1 MLYVHLSQLIP
12 EVLDSTKLLLDLQQV
27 NDIAERILDCL
38 VPEAIAQQ
46 VTDGLVEKF
55 DCAFSRIWLVEPD
68 QSALRLVA
76 SSGLYTRTDGSFA
89 RVPMGAFKVG
99 KIAKNRI
106 AFLSNNLSEET
117 WVKDRE
123 WAIANR
129 IRGFAGYPLGISGTS
144 FSEHPAIGVLATFS
158 YSPLTPEFLEV
169 LRFLCT
175 LVTIS
180 LNATLSQKT
189 TSSPSESLPLSDQLA
204 QVLNTPP
211 LTLVGTEKPLAV
223 SLQCIL
229 LRLAEVLSQL
239 DCNYCRLTYA
249 TDTVTLTAVLSTPNL
264 PQEQLSDW
272 LQTAFGNL
280 LTTAACF
287 GGSLQTQVG
296 LNQKTIQILLTL
308 PYFSSQVELPLHIA
322 CRQSLLQTAFTQLAQ
337 TGGLQVTSTWNGQ
350 SPVLTDD
357 VTQISS
363 YQRIIWVHTEGQIIP
378 KGIHACVTLSVQAM
392 ELRETLEAVSHGSM
406 GGCSLSTESKLSER
420 EREILR
426 HLGQGLRDRDIAQ
439 QLIISESTVKFHLN
453 NVMTKLKARTRYQ
466 ALYQAMK
473 DGWL

>member
-1 MLYVHLSQLIP
+1 MSELIP
-12 EVLDSTKLLLDLQQV
+12 EVLDSTRLILDLQQV
-27 NDIAERILDCL
+27 NDIAGRILGCL

-46 VTDGLVEKF
+46 ITDGLVEKF

-76 SSGLYTRTDGSFA
+76 SSGLYTRVNGSFA

-129 IRGFAGYPLGISGTS
+129 IRGFAGYPLGISGAS
-144 FSEHPAIGVLATFS
+144 FSERPAIGVLATFS

-180 LNATLSQKT
+180 LNAALNQKALPD
-189 TSSPSESLPLSDQLA
+189 PSERLPLSDQLA
-204 QVLNTPP
+204 LVLKTLP

-229 LRLAEVLSQL
+229 LSLAEMLSQTN
-239 DCNYCRLTYA
+239 CSYCRLTYA
-249 TDTVTLTAVLSTPNL
+249 TDAVTLTAILSTPNL
-264 PQEQLSDW
+264 PQEQLPNW
-272 LQTAFGNL
+272 LHTAFGNL
-280 LTTAACF
+280 LTTAVCF

-296 LNQKTIQILLTL
+296 LNQKTIQVLLTL
-308 PYFSSQVELPLHIA
+308 PYPSDSAGLPLYIA

-337 TGGLQVTSTWNGQ
+337 TAGLQTTNIWNGQ

-357 VTQISS
+357 VTQILSN
-363 YQRIIWVHTEGQIIP
+363 QRIIWVHTEGRTIP
-378 KGIHACVTLSVQAM
+378 KGIHACVTLSVQAE
-392 ELRETLEAVSHGSM
+392 ELRETLEAVTQGS
-406 GGCSLSTESKLSER
+406 LRVPIPNESKLSER
-420 EREILR
+420 ELEILR
-426 HLGQGLRDRDIAQ
+426 LLGQGLRDRDIAQ

-466 ALYQAMK
+466 ALYQAMR

>member
-1 MLYVHLSQLIP
+1 LSKLIP
-12 EVLDSTKLLLDLQQV
+12 EVLDSTRLLLDLQQV
-27 NDIAERILDCL
+27 NDIAGKVLGCL
-38 VPEAIAQQ
+38 TPEAIAKQ

-68 QSALRLVA
+68 QSTLRLVA

-129 IRGFAGYPLGISGTS
+129 IRGFAGYPLGISGAS
-144 FSEHPAIGVLATFS
+144 VSEHPAIGVLATFS
-158 YSPLTPEFLEV
+158 YSPLSPEFLEV

-180 LNATLSQKT
+180 LNAALNQKTLSV
-189 TSSPSESLPLSDQLA
+189 PSERLPLSDQLA

-211 LTLVGTEKPLAV
+211 LTLVGTEKPLAI

-229 LRLAEVLSQL
+229 LHLAEVLNQT

-249 TDTVTLTAVLSTPNL
+249 TDAVTLTAVLSTPNL
-264 PQEQLSDW
+264 PQEQLPSW

-296 LNQKTIQILLTL
+296 LNQKTIQVLLTL
-308 PYFSSQVELPLHIA
+308 PYPSEPIGLPLHIA
-322 CRQSLLQTAFTQLAQ
+322 CRQSLLQTIFTQLAQ
-337 TGGLQVTSTWNGQ
+337 TSGLQVTGTWNGQ

-357 VTQISS
+357 VTQISLN
-363 YQRIIWVHTEGQIIP
+363 QRIIWVQTEGQAIP
-378 KGIHACVTLSVQAM
+378 KGIHAYVTLSVQAA
-392 ELRETLEAVSHGSM
+392 ELRETLEAVMQGS
-406 GGCSLSTESKLSER
+406 LRVPASTESKLSER
-420 EREILR
+420 ELEILR
-426 HLGQGLRDRDIAQ
+426 LLGQGLRDRDIAQ

-466 ALYQAMK
+466 ALYQAIK

>member
-1 MLYVHLSQLIP
+1 MSKLIP
-12 EVLDSTKLLLDLQQV
+12 EILDSTKLLLDLQQV
-27 NDIAERILDCL
+27 NDIAGRILGCQ

-76 SSGLYTRTDGSFA
+76 SSGLYTRTNGSFA

-123 WAIANR
+123 WAIANH
-129 IRGFAGYPLGISGTS
+129 IRGFAGYPLGISGAS

-169 LRFLCT
+169 LQFLCT

-180 LNATLSQKT
+180 LNAALNQKAI
-189 TSSPSESLPLSDQLA
+189 PAPFERLPLSDQLA
-204 QVLNTPP
+204 QVLNTPS
-211 LTLVGTEKPLAV
+211 LTLVGTEKPLAA

-229 LRLAEVLSQL
+229 LRLAEVLSQI

-249 TDTVTLTAVLSTPNL
+249 IDAVTLTAVLSAPNL
-264 PQEQLSDW
+264 PPEQMPDW

-280 LTTAACF
+280 LATAACF

-296 LNQKTIQILLTL
+296 LNQKTIQVLLTL
-308 PYFSSQVELPLHIA
+308 PYPSSQAGLPLHIA
-322 CRQSLLQTAFTQLAQ
+322 CRQSLLQTTFTQLAQ
-337 TGGLQVTSTWNGQ
+337 TAGLEVTSIWDGQ

-357 VTQISS
+357 MTQISLN
-363 YQRIIWVHTEGQIIP
+363 QRIIWIHTEGQTIP
-378 KGIHACVTLSVQAM
+378 KGIHAYVTLSVHAR
-392 ELRETLEAVSHGSM
+392 ELRETLEAVNQGS
-406 GGCSLSTESKLSER
+406 LKTPTTPESKLSER
-420 EREILR
+420 ELEILKL
-426 HLGQGLRDRDIAQ
+426 LGEGLRDRDIAQ
-439 QLIISESTVKFHLN
+439 RLIISESTVKFHLN
-453 NVMTKLKARTRYQ
+453 NVITKLKARTRYQ
-466 ALYQAMK
+466 ALYQAMR

>member
-1 MLYVHLSQLIP
+1 
-12 EVLDSTKLLLDLQQV
+12 LLLDLQQV
-27 NDIAERILDCL
+27 DDIAGKILGCQ

-76 SSGLYTRTDGSFA
+76 SSGLYTRTNGSFA

-123 WAIANR
+123 WAIANH
-129 IRGFAGYPLGISGTS
+129 IRGFAGYPLGSGAS

-180 LNATLSQKT
+180 LNAALTQKT
-189 TSSPSESLPLSDQLA
+189 VPDPSERLPLSDQLA
-204 QVLNTPP
+204 QVLSTPP
-211 LTLVGTEKPLAV
+211 LNLVGTEIPLAV

-229 LRLAEVLSQL
+229 LRLAEVLSQTH
-239 DCNYCRLTYA
+239 CSYCRLTYA
-249 TDTVTLTAVLSTPNL
+249 TDAVTLTAVLSTPNL
-264 PQEQLSDW
+264 PPEQLPDW
-272 LQTAFGNL
+272 LQTAFGDL
-280 LTTAACF
+280 LATAACF

-296 LNQKTIQILLTL
+296 LNQKTIQVLLTL
-308 PYFSSQVELPLHIA
+308 PYPSSQTGLPLHIA
-322 CRQSLLQTAFTQLAQ
+322 CRQSLLQTTFTQLAQ
-337 TGGLQVTSTWNGQ
+337 TAGLQVTSTWDGQ

-357 VTQISS
+357 VTQISLH
-363 YQRIIWVHTEGQIIP
+363 QRIIWVHTEGRAIP
-378 KGIHACVTLSVQAM
+378 KGIQACVTLSIQAA
-392 ELRETLEAVSHGSM
+392 ELRETLKAVTQGSLQ
-406 GGCSLSTESKLSER
+406 GLPALTESKLSER
-420 EREILR
+420 ELEMLR
-426 HLGQGLRDRDIAQ
+426 LLGQGLRDRDIAQ
-439 QLIISESTVKFHLN
+439 RLMISESTVKFHMN
-453 NVMTKLKARTRYQ
+453 NAMTKLKARTRCQ
-466 ALYQAMK
+466 ALYQAMS

>member
-1 MLYVHLSQLIP
+1 MADLIP
-12 EVLDSTKLLLDLQQV
+12 EVLDSTRLLLDLQQV
-27 NDIAERILDCL
+27 NDIAGRILGSL

-76 SSGLYTRTDGSFA
+76 SSGLYTRTDGSFS

-123 WAIANR
+123 WAIANH
-129 IRGFAGYPLGISGTS
+129 IRGFAGYPLGISSAS
-144 FSEHPAIGVLATFS
+144 FSEHPVIGVLATFS

-180 LNATLSQKT
+180 LNAALNQKT
-189 TSSPSESLPLSDQLA
+189 TLASSERLPLSDQLA
-204 QVLNTPP
+204 QVLDTPP
-211 LTLVGTEKPLAV
+211 LTLVGTEKPLAI

-249 TDTVTLTAVLSTPNL
+249 TEAVTLTAILSTPNL
-264 PQEQLSDW
+264 PLEQIPNW

-296 LNQKTIQILLTL
+296 LNQKTIQVLLTL
-308 PYFSSQVELPLHIA
+308 PYHSGQGGLSLHIA
-322 CRQSLLQTAFTQLAQ
+322 CRQSLLQMAFTQLAQ
-337 TGGLQVTSTWNGQ
+337 TAGLQVTNTWDGQ

-357 VTQISS
+357 VTQIALH
-363 YQRIIWVHTEGQIIP
+363 QRTIWIHTEGQTVP
-378 KGIHACVTLSVQAM
+378 KEIHACVTLSIQAT
-392 ELRETLEAVSHGSM
+392 ELRETLEAVLRGSLEVLPM
-406 GGCSLSTESKLSER
+406 LTESKLSER
-420 EREILR
+420 ELEILR
-426 HLGQGLRDRDIAQ
+426 LLGQGLRDRDVAQ
-439 QLIISESTVKFHLN
+439 RLIISESTVKFHLN

>member
-1 MLYVHLSQLIP
+1 LAELIP
-12 EVLDSTKLLLDLQQV
+12 EVLDSTRLLLDLQQV
-27 NDIAERILDCL
+27 NDIAGRILGTL
-38 VPEAIAQQ
+38 EPEAIAQQ

-76 SSGLYTRTDGSFA
+76 SSGLYTRTNGSFS

-129 IRGFAGYPLGISGTS
+129 IRGFAGYPLGISSAS
-144 FSEHPAIGVLATFS
+144 FAEHPAIGVLATFS

-180 LNATLSQKT
+180 LNAALNQKT
-189 TSSPSESLPLSDQLA
+189 TLVPAERLPLSDQLA
-204 QVLNTPP
+204 QVLDTPP
-211 LTLVGTEKPLAV
+211 LTLVGTEKPLAI

-229 LRLAEVLSQL
+229 LHLAEVLSQL
-239 DCNYCRLTYA
+239 DCNYCRLTYSTEA
-249 TDTVTLTAVLSTPNL
+249 VTLTAILSTPNL
-264 PQEQLSDW
+264 PPEQIPNW

-287 GGSLQTQVG
+287 GGSLHTQIG
-296 LNQKTIQILLTL
+296 LNQKTIQVLLTL
-308 PYFSSQVELPLHIA
+308 PYPSSQAGLSLYIA
-322 CRQSLLQTAFTQLAQ
+322 CRQSLLQMAFTQLAQ
-337 TGGLQVTSTWNGQ
+337 TAGLQVTSTWDGQ

-357 VTQISS
+357 VTQIGLH
-363 YQRIIWVHTEGQIIP
+363 QRIIWVHREGQTIP
-378 KGIHACVTLSVQAM
+378 KGIHACITLSIQAT
-392 ELRETLEAVSHGSM
+392 ELRETIEAVLQGS
-406 GGCSLSTESKLSER
+406 LDVLPTLTESKLSER
-420 EREILR
+420 ELEILR
-426 HLGQGLRDRDIAQ
+426 LLGQGLRDRDIAQ
-439 QLIISESTVKFHLN
+439 RLIISESTVKFHLN

-466 ALYQAMK
+466 ALYQAIK

>member
-1 MLYVHLSQLIP
+1 LSKLIP
-12 EVLDSTKLLLDLQQV
+12 EVFDSTRLLLDLQQV
-27 NDIAERILDCL
+27 NDIAGKMLDCL
-38 VPEAIAQQ
+38 DPEAIAQQ

-123 WAIANR
+123 WAIANH
-129 IRGFAGYPLGISGTS
+129 IRGFAGYPLGISGAS
-144 FSEHPAIGVLATFS
+144 ASEHPAIGVLATFS

-180 LNATLSQKT
+180 LSAALSQKT
-189 TSSPSESLPLSDQLA
+189 VTVPSEQLPLSDQLA

-211 LTLVGTEKPLAV
+211 LTLVGTEKPLAI
-223 SLQCIL
+223 SLQCIFL
-229 LRLAEVLSQL
+229 HLAEVLSQT

-249 TDTVTLTAVLSTPNL
+249 TNAVTLTAVLSTPNL
-264 PQEQLSDW
+264 SQEQLPSW

-280 LTTAACF
+280 STTAACF

-296 LNQKTIQILLTL
+296 LNQKTVQVLLTL
-308 PYFSSQVELPLHIA
+308 PYPSEHTGLPLYIA
-322 CRQSLLQTAFTQLAQ
+322 CRQPLLQTIFTQLAQ
-337 TGGLQVTSTWNGQ
+337 TAGLQVTGTWNGQ

-357 VTQISS
+357 VTQISLN
-363 YQRIIWVHTEGQIIP
+363 QRIIWVQTEGLAVP
-378 KGIHACVTLSVQAM
+378 KGVHACVTLSVQAA
-392 ELRETLEAVSHGSM
+392 ELRQILEAVMQGSFRV
-406 GGCSLSTESKLSER
+406 SIPAESKLSER
-420 EREILR
+420 ELEILR
-426 HLGQGLRDRDIAQ
+426 LLGQGLRDRDIAQ

-466 ALYQAMK
+466 ALYQAVK

>member
-1 MLYVHLSQLIP
+1 LADLIP
-12 EVLDSTKLLLDLQQV
+12 EILDSTRLLLDLQQV
-27 NDIAERILDCL
+27 NDIAGRILGSL

-76 SSGLYTRTDGSFA
+76 SSGLYTRTDGSFS

-129 IRGFAGYPLGISGTS
+129 IRGFAGYPLGISSAS

-180 LNATLSQKT
+180 LNAALNQKT
-189 TSSPSESLPLSDQLA
+189 SLSPSERLPLSDQLA

-211 LTLVGTEKPLAV
+211 LTLVGTEKPLAI

-249 TDTVTLTAVLSTPNL
+249 TEAVTLTAILSTPNL
-264 PQEQLSDW
+264 PPEQIPNW

-296 LNQKTIQILLTL
+296 LNQKTIQVLLTL
-308 PYFSSQVELPLHIA
+308 PYPSGQAGLSLYIA
-322 CRQSLLQTAFTQLAQ
+322 CRQSLLQMAFTQLAQ
-337 TGGLQVTSTWNGQ
+337 TAGLQVTNTWNGQ

-357 VTQISS
+357 VTQIVLH
-363 YQRIIWVHTEGQIIP
+363 QRTIWIQTEGQTVP
-378 KGIHACVTLSVQAM
+378 KGIHACITLSIQAT
-392 ELRETLEAVSHGSM
+392 ELRETMEAVLRGSL
-406 GGCSLSTESKLSER
+406 GFLPTLTESKLSER
-420 EREILR
+420 ELEILR
-426 HLGQGLRDRDIAQ
+426 LLGQGLRDRDVAQ
-439 QLIISESTVKFHLN
+439 RLIISESTVKFHLN

>member
-1 MLYVHLSQLIP
+1 MGS
-12 EVLDSTKLLLDLQQV
+12 
-27 NDIAERILDCL
+27 L

-76 SSGLYTRTDGSFA
+76 SSGLYTRTDGSFS

-129 IRGFAGYPLGISGTS
+129 IRGFAGYPLGISSTS
-144 FSEHPAIGVLATFS
+144 SSEHPALGVLATFS

-180 LNATLSQKT
+180 LNAALNQKPTLP
-189 TSSPSESLPLSDQLA
+189 PSERLPLSDQLA
-204 QVLNTPP
+204 QVLATSP
-211 LTLVGTEKPLAV
+211 LTLVGTEKPIAI

-249 TDTVTLTAVLSTPNL
+249 TEAVTLTAILPTPNL
-264 PQEQLSDW
+264 SSEHIPHW
-272 LQTAFGNL
+272 LQAAFGNL

-308 PYFSSQVELPLHIA
+308 PYPNGEAGLPLYIA
-322 CRQSLLQTAFTQLAQ
+322 CRQTILQMAFTQLAQ
-337 TGGLQVTSTWNGQ
+337 TAGLQVTSTWDGR

-357 VTQISS
+357 VTQILSQ
-363 YQRIIWVHTEGQIIP
+363 QRTIWVQTEGQAVP
-378 KGIHACVTLSVQAM
+378 KGVHACITLFTQAT
-392 ELRETLEAVSHGSM
+392 ELRETLEAVIQGSLKALPM
-406 GGCSLSTESKLSER
+406 PPESKLSER
-420 EREILR
+420 ELEILR
-426 HLGQGLRDRDIAQ
+426 LLGQGLRDRDISQ

-453 NVMTKLKARTRYQ
+453 NVMAKLKARTRYQ
-466 ALYQAMK
+466 ALYQAIK

>member
-1 MLYVHLSQLIP
+1 MSEL
-12 EVLDSTKLLLDLQQV
+12 LDSTRLLLDLQQV
-27 NDIAERILDCL
+27 NDIAGRISGCL

-76 SSGLYTRTDGSFA
+76 SSGLYTRIDGSFA

-123 WAIANR
+123 WAIANQ
-129 IRGFAGYPLGISGTS
+129 IRGFAGYPLGISS
-144 FSEHPAIGVLATFS
+144 ASSSEHAAIGVLATFS

-180 LNATLSQKT
+180 LNATLDQKT
-189 TSSPSESLPLSDQLA
+189 IPTPPERLPLSDQLA
-204 QVLNTPP
+204 QVLSMSP

-229 LRLAEVLSQL
+229 LRLAEVLSQVE
-239 DCNYCRLTYA
+239 CNYCRLTYA
-249 TDTVTLTAVLSTPNL
+249 PDIVTLTAVVSMPNL
-264 PQEQLSDW
+264 PQAQIPNW
-272 LQTAFGNL
+272 LQTAFSNL

-287 GGSLQTQVG
+287 GGSLQTQMG
-296 LNQKTIQILLTL
+296 LNQKNIQVLLTL
-308 PYFSSQVELPLHIA
+308 PYSNDPVGASLYIA
-322 CRQSLLQTAFTQLAQ
+322 CRQPLLQTTFIQLAHVA
-337 TGGLQVTSTWNGQ
+337 GLQVTSTWNGE
-350 SPVLTDD
+350 SPILTDD
-357 VTQISS
+357 VTKILSNQK
-363 YQRIIWVHTEGQIIP
+363 IIWVQIEGQTIP
-378 KGIHACVTLSVQAM
+378 KGIHACVTLSVQAS
-392 ELRETLEAVSHGSM
+392 ELRETIEAVIQGSPQ
-406 GGCSLSTESKLSER
+406 GLLISSEPKLSGR
-420 EREILR
+420 ELEILKL
-426 HLGQGLRDRDIAQ
+426 LGQGYRDRDVAQ
-439 QLIISESTVKFHLN
+439 QLVISESTVKFHLN
-453 NVMTKLKARTRYQ
+453 NAMTKLKARTRYQ

>member
-1 MLYVHLSQLIP
+1 LSELIP
-12 EVLDSTKLLLDLQQV
+12 EVLDSTRLLLDLQQV
-27 NDIAERILDCL
+27 NDIAGRILGNL

-76 SSGLYTRTDGSFA
+76 SSGLYTRTDGSFS

-129 IRGFAGYPLGISGTS
+129 IRGFAGYPLGISGAS
-144 FSEHPAIGVLATFS
+144 FSDHPALGVLATFS

-180 LNATLSQKT
+180 LNAALTQKPTLA
-189 TSSPSESLPLSDQLA
+189 PSERLPLSDQLA
-204 QVLNTPP
+204 QVLETSP
-211 LTLVGTEKPLAV
+211 LTLVGTEKPLAI

-229 LRLAEVLSQL
+229 LRLTEILSQL

-249 TDTVTLTAVLSTPNL
+249 TETVTLTAILSTPNL
-264 PQEQLSDW
+264 PSEQIPDW

-280 LTTAACF
+280 LSTAACF

-296 LNQKTIQILLTL
+296 LNQKTIQVLLTL
-308 PYFSSQVELPLHIA
+308 PYPSNQVGLPLYIA
-322 CRQSLLQTAFTQLAQ
+322 CHQSLLQMAFTQLAQ
-337 TGGLQVTSTWNGQ
+337 TAGLQVTSIWNGQ

-357 VTQISS
+357 ITQISS
-363 YQRIIWVHTEGQIIP
+363 QQRTIWVQTEGQTVP
-378 KGIHACVTLSVQAM
+378 RGVHACITLSIQAT
-392 ELRETLEAVSHGSM
+392 ELRETLEAVIRGS
-406 GGCSLSTESKLSER
+406 LKVLPTPAESKLSER
-420 EREILR
+420 ELEILR
-426 HLGQGLRDRDIAQ
+426 LLGQGLRDRNIAQ
-439 QLIISESTVKFHLN
+439 RLIISESTVKFHLN